1 MKRLLYL
8 DNLKV
13 CLTVLVIF
21 HHAGQAY
28 GAYIV
33 HLLLMIALQY
43 AVDGIWMGAFGKF
56 MFIGVVTTIASFGLT
71 WLLRMIPGVKKVL

>member
-1 MKRLLYL
+1 MNKSNRLLYL

-13 CLTVLVIF
+13 CLTVLV
-21 HHAGQAY
+21 
-28 GAYIV
+28 
-33 HLLLMIALQY
+33 IALQY

-56 MFIGVVTTIASFGLT
+56 MFIGVITTIASFGLT

>member
-1 MKRLLYL
+1 MNKSNRLLYL

-13 CLTVLVIF
+13 CLTVLVI
-21 HHAGQAY
+21 
-28 GAYIV
+28 
-33 HLLLMIALQY
+33 ALQN
-43 AVDGIWMGAFGKF
+43 AIDGIWMGAFGKF

>member
-1 MKRLLYL
+1 MKRLLFL

-13 CLTVLVIF
+13 CLTVLVC
-21 HHAGQAY
+21 AAQAY

-33 HLLLMIALQY
+33 HLLLMIALQN

-56 MFIGVVTTIASFGLT
+56 MFIGVAITIASFVLT

>member
-13 CLTVLVIF
+13 CLTVQVIF

-43 AVDGIWMGAFGKF
+43 AVDGIWMEAFGKF
-56 MFIGVVTTIASFGLT
+56 MFIGVVTSIASFGLT